1 MNVRLDLKI
10 GFCIWK
16 RKYGDPGWPLGQNYY
31 TG

>member
-16 RKYGDPGWPLGQNYY
+16 RKLGDPGWPL
-31 TG
+31 